1 MTAEKIEMTIDRI
14 AFGGSGVGRLP
25 NGMVCFV
32 PGVIAGE
39 KVAVEV
45 VTEKK
50 KFATAKLLEVLE
62 PSPHRIAVETLVPG
76 GVYMHMT
83 YEEENRVKQAQLLDF
98 FHRQA
103 PAVCENCNFREPL
116 IPSQPLHYR
125 NKVSLHYQDG
135 RLGYF
140 AEDNRTVEDVPF
152 CPLADSEVA
161 VRLAEIRS
169 KMESVTLQ
177 NDDKVTIRHAANGV
191 FHWINNAPDDIPNLC
206 YHTPCGT
213 LEIAPDSFYQV
224 NDEGAAIMQN
234 EVLSMLENL
243 TDEPSS
249 FLDLYCGAGFFSLA
263 AAKAGIDK
271 IIGADIDTNAAAA
284 AAANLRHAG
293 YEDRVRF
300 HGFAANLIVARLI
313 KKGGENPILL
323 VDPPRHGLD
332 QDTAHRICT
341 SHIRELIYVSC
352 GPDTLVRDLKLFGSA
367 GFAVESNVMINMF
380 PRTAHIES
388 ITRLRR

>member
-1 MTAEKIEMTIDRI
+1 MTAEKIETTIDRI

-50 KFATAKLLEVLE
+50 KFAIAKLLEVLE
-62 PSPHRIAVETLVPG
+62 PSPHRVAVETPVPG

-83 YEEENRVKQAQLLDF
+83 YEEENRIKQAQLLDF

-103 PAVCENCNFREPL
+103 PTACENCDFREPL

-125 NKVSLHYQDG
+125 NKVVLHYQEG

-152 CPLADSEVA
+152 CPFADSEVA
-161 VRLAEIRS
+161 VKLAEIRS
-169 KMESVTLQ
+169 NMQSVTLQ

-191 FHWINNAPDDIPNLC
+191 FHWVNNAPEDIPNLL

-263 AAKAGIDK
+263 AAKAGIGK

-284 AAANLRHAG
+284 AAANLRRAG
-293 YEDRVRF
+293 YEDKARF

-313 KKGGENPILL
+313 KKSGENPILL

-332 QDTAHRICT
+332 QDTASQICT
-341 SHIRELIYVSC
+341 SHVRELIYVSC
-352 GPDTLVRDLKLFGSA
+352 GPDTLVRDLKLLVSA
-367 GFAVESNVMINMF
+367 GFTVESNVMINMF